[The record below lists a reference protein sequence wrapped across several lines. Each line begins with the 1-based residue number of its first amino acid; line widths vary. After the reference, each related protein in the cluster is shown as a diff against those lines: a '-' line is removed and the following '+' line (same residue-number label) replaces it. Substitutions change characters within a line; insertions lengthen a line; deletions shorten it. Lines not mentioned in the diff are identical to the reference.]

1 MTIILLWIVTSAAIG
16 WFGRKRVIG
25 FWGFFVLSLLVSP
38 IVTSLFLLVAAPGK
52 RYVAET
58 EQRVAESL
66 RRTGLA
72 VAPPRPGQTNGVVDP
87 VVAHARTPGMRWLM
101 VGWLATTAV
110 FAGLYL
116 MVGGSDAELS
126 LTTGSWGLLDAV
138 RLSFDVGTLGSGRD
152 DIAASSAVTWLASLQ
167 RLVVLVILVLMV
179 SSLIS
184 ARLAALRAKEH
195 GNGAAARIPRPAAVE
210 DAPSV

>member
-1 MTIILLWIVTSAAIG
+1 MTIILLWFFTSAAIG

-38 IVTSLFLLVAAPGK
+38 IVTGLFLLVAAPGK

-58 EQRVAESL
+58 EQRVAASL
-66 RRTGLA
+66 RRTGLHPSQSRTA
-72 VAPPRPGQTNGVVDP
+72 KAKASADP
-87 VVAHARTPGMRWLM
+87 IVEHARTPGMRWLM
-101 VGWLATTAV
+101 GLWLITVAV

-116 MVGGSDAELS
+116 ATGAITEGSLNAGG
-126 LTTGSWGLLDAV
+126 TFGVIDAV

-152 DIAASSAVTWLASLQ
+152 DIAASSIVTWLSSLQ
-167 RLVVLVILVLMV
+167 RLMVLVILVLMV

-184 ARLAALRAKEH
+184 ARLAALRLKDQAPVVRVE
-195 GNGAAARIPRPAAVE
+195 PVAVE
-210 DAPSV
+210 HPTTV